1 MSVLSQTDADEYMA
15 TAVPMAVGGVSE
27 TLARH
32 VGSLIGHDVWSD
44 ADGHWLRVRGS
55 LDAYPDTE
63 IQYARVILGPS
74 GPDMGAEGEATIF
87 SSGFEERLHTRLHRT
102 EPVDGVITL

>member
-1 MSVLSQTDADEYMA
+1 MSLLNQVDVSEYMA

-44 ADGHWLRVRGS
+44 ENGHWLRVRGEIE
-55 LDAYPDTE
+55 AMPDVE
-63 IQYARVILGPS
+63 IQYARVLLGP
-74 GPDMGAEGEATIF
+74 GGADMSAEGEATIF

-102 EPVDGVITL
+102 DPEDGIVTL

>member
-1 MSVLSQTDADEYMA
+1 MSVLRQANADEYMA

-44 ADGHWLRVRGS
+44 ENGHWLCVRGS
-55 LDAYPDTE
+55 LEAYPNVE
-63 IQYARVILGPS
+63 IQYARVILGPA
-74 GPDMGAEGEATIF
+74 GPDMAAEGEATIF

-102 EPVDGVITL
+102 DPVDGVITL